1 MKVGFIGGICLPCY
15 DLLVQVLP
23 GTAPMKSQ
31 CEANLGTWKQLSEE
45 RKKQKEEQA
54 EQERAEA
61 EKKEK
66 EAAENSETDSED
78 DV

>member
-54 EQERAEA
+54 EA